1 MTCRLAR
8 IASIALLLGGCAAA
22 STSINVVAITQWLP
36 VTDEERN
43 LKAPTIDPEAG
54 AEALFWR
61 VHVVDAVQGEDPQTV
76 LYHYIRIKV
85 FTRRGSETQGTQDIT
100 YWGRHAILDVAG
112 RTIKPDGT
120 IVELS
125 KDAIFRRD
133 LVKASGLKFK
143 AVSFAMP
150 AVEPGVIIEYR
161 WREVRDQELAN
172 YVRLPFQ
179 RDIPVHEVKY
189 FVKPLVLSYY
199 TVPPMRRVSF
209 GPQPT
214 DFVRE
219 KDDFF
224 SMSLKNVAAYK
235 EEPVMPSEWVA
246 RAWTLLYYA
255 DDVKVSPEKFW
266 GGEGKR
272 IYSQYEPYLKVSA
285 EVREA
290 ADAAVAGATDQD
302 EKLARILLYCRTK
315 IKNLGDDDV
324 TEHQREKAKENN
336 RPADT
341 LKRAI
346 GSGLDIN
353 LLFAGMARAQGFDVR
368 VAKLGNRN
376 DVPFERAFLN
386 PYFLRTTGIAV
397 KVGTEWRVYNAAAK
411 RLPRGMLAWQQE
423 GSQALIS
430 DAKEPLFVGVPYSD
444 AEKSLSSRT
453 GAFEIDEQGTLEGTV
468 RITYT
473 GHAAAERRE
482 ENATESAAQQEDSVR
497 DTVRRRFSAAEVSE
511 VKVENVD
518 DAEKPLT
525 YSYRVKVP
533 GYAQRT
539 GKRLFVPL
547 SYFQT
552 GLAAK
557 FPASDR
563 KYDVWFPYPWVE
575 EDRVTIK
582 TPQGFALE
590 NAEAPASFKFG
601 ELGGYE
607 ASARAGNHQLEYQRK
622 LVFGRGGRLVFPAG
636 SYPKLKHAFD
646 EMNQQDQH
654 AIILRQETAVA
665 PAGQ

>member
-1 MTCRLAR
+1 M
-8 IASIALLLGGCAAA
+8 LLGVCAAA
-22 STSINVVAITQWLP
+22 SSSINVVAITQWLP

-61 VHVVDAVQGEDPQTV
+61 VHIIDDLKGKDPQTV
-76 LYHYIRIKV
+76 LYHYLRIKV
-85 FTRRGSETQGTQDIT
+85 FNQRGSETQGTQNIT
-100 YWGRHAILDVAG
+100 YSGRHAILDVAG

-125 KDAIFRRD
+125 KDAVFRRD
-133 LVKASGLKFK
+133 IVKIGGHKFK

-150 AVEPGVIIEYR
+150 AVEPGVIIEYH
-161 WREVRDQELAN
+161 WREVRDKELAS

-209 GPQPT
+209 GPQPS

-235 EEPVMPSEWVA
+235 EEPLMPSEWVA

-255 DDVKVSPEKFW
+255 DDIKASPEKFW
-266 GGEGKR
+266 GGEGKK
-272 IYSQYEPYLKVSA
+272 IYAQYEPYLKVGA

-290 ADAAVAGATDQD
+290 ADAAVSGAKDQD
-302 EKLARILLYCRTK
+302 EKLAKILLYCRTK
-315 IKNLGDDDV
+315 VKSLGDDDV
-324 TEHQREKAKENN
+324 TEQQREKAKENTK
-336 RPADT
+336 PADT
-341 LKRAI
+341 LKRGI
-346 GSGLDIN
+346 GSGLDVN
-353 LLFAGMARAQGFDVR
+353 LLFAGMARAQGFDAR
-368 VAKLGNRN
+368 VAKLGDRS

-397 KVGTEWRVYNAAAK
+397 KVGAEWRVYNAAAK
-411 RLPRGMLAWQQE
+411 RLPMGMLAWQQE

-430 DAKEPLFVGVPYSD
+430 DAKEPLFVQVPFSD
-444 AEKSLSSRT
+444 PERSLSSRT
-453 GAFEIDEQGTLEGTV
+453 GAFELDEQGTLEGEV
-468 RITYT
+468 HMTYT
-473 GHAAAERRE
+473 GHVAAERRE
-482 ENATESAAQQEDSVR
+482 EKATESAAQQEDGVR
-497 DTVRRRFSAAEVSE
+497 DMVRRRFSAAEVSE
-511 VKVENVD
+511 VKVENVED
-518 DAEKPLT
+518 PEKPLT

-539 GKRLFVPL
+539 GKRMFVPL
-547 SYFQT
+547 AYFQA
-552 GLAAK
+552 GLVAK

-563 KYDVWFPYPWVE
+563 KYDVWFPYPWAE

-607 ASARAGNHQLEYQRK
+607 ASAKTGNRQLEYHRT
-622 LVFGRGGRLVFPAG
+622 LVFGRGGRLVFPFA

-646 EMNQQDQH
+646 EIHQQDQH
-654 AIILRQETAVA
+654 TITLRQEAA
-665 PAGQ
+665 GAGAGQ

>member
-8 IASIALLLGGCAAA
+8 IAAIAVLLGGCAAA
-22 STSINVVAITQWLP
+22 STPINVVAITQWLP

-43 LKAPTIDPEAG
+43 LKAPTVDPEAG

-61 VHVVDAVQGEDPQTV
+61 VHLVDSYQNGEAQTV
-76 LYHYIRIKV
+76 LYHYLRIKI
-85 FTRRGSETQGTQDIT
+85 FDQRGAKSQGTQDIT
-100 YWGRHAILDVAG
+100 YSGSHAILDVAG

-125 KDAIFRRD
+125 KDAIFHRD
-133 LVKASGLKFK
+133 IVKISGHKLK

-161 WREVRDQELAN
+161 WREVRDKELAS

-179 RDIPVHEVKY
+179 RDIPVHEVTY
-189 FVKPLVLSYY
+189 FVKPLVLWH
-199 TVPPMRRVSF
+199 TTIPPMRRVSF
-209 GPQPT
+209 GPQPS

-224 SMSLKNVAAYK
+224 STSLKNVAAYK
-235 EEPVMPSEWVA
+235 EEPLMPSEWVV

-255 DDVKVSPEKFW
+255 DDVKASPEKFW
-266 GGEGKR
+266 GEEGKKT
-272 IYSQYEPYLKVSA
+272 YSLYEPYLKVSA

-290 ADAAVAGATDQD
+290 ADAAVAGAKDQD
-302 EKLARILLYCRTK
+302 DKLAKLLQYCRTR
-315 IKNLGDDDV
+315 IKSLGDDDV
-324 TEHQREKAKENN
+324 TEQQREKAKENN
-336 RPADT
+336 KPADT
-341 LKRAI
+341 LKRGI
-346 GSGLDIN
+346 GSGFDVN
-353 LLFAGMARAQGFDVR
+353 MLFAAMARTQGFDVR

-397 KVGTEWRVYNAAAK
+397 KVGGQWRVYNAAAK
-411 RLPRGMLAWQQE
+411 RLPMGMLAWQQE

-430 DAKEPLFVGVPYSD
+430 DAKEPLFVEVPFSD
-444 AEKSLSSRT
+444 PERSLSSRT
-453 GAFEIDEQGTLEGTV
+453 GAFELDEQGTLEGEV
-468 RITYT
+468 HMTYT

-482 ENATESAAQQEDSVR
+482 ENATESAAQQEDRVR
-497 DTVRRRFSAAEVSE
+497 DMVRRRFSDAEVSE
-511 VKVENVD
+511 VKVENIED
-518 DAEKPLT
+518 PEKPLT

-539 GKRLFVPL
+539 GKRMFVPL
-547 SYFQT
+547 AYFQA
-552 GLAAK
+552 GLVAK

-563 KYDVWFPYPWVE
+563 KYDVWFPYPWAE

-582 TPQGFALE
+582 TPRGFALE

-607 ASARAGNHQLEYQRK
+607 ASAKAGHQQLEYQRK
-622 LVFGRGGRLVFPAG
+622 LVFGRGGRLVFPFG

-646 EMNQQDQH
+646 EIHHEDQH
-654 AIILRQETAVA
+654 AIILRQETAGA